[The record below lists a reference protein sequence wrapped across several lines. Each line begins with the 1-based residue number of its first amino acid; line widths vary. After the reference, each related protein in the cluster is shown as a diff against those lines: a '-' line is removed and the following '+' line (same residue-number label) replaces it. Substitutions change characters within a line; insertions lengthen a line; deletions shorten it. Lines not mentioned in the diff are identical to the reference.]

1 MHTASQ
7 VESVLDNV
15 PSLLELTSGL
25 ARHYVCENTLKLSFS
40 CAFGHATAVPCG
52 VSCTGVKS
60 CRWVLEQNGG
70 SVKRSLPSRI
80 GCTFSVSSP
89 VAYDVIIA
97 ASSSAACFGISDNYL
112 VCY

>member
-7 VESVLDNV
+7 VESVLNNV
-15 PSLLELTSGL
+15 PSLLELTTGL
-25 ARHYVCENTLKLSFS
+25 ARRHVCENTLKWSFS
-40 CAFGHATAVPCG
+40 CAFGHATAAPCG

-70 SVKRSLPSRI
+70 LVKRWLSARI
-80 GCTFSVSSP
+80 GCTLSVSSP
-89 VAYDVIIA
+89 VAHDVIIE
-97 ASSSAACFGISDNYL
+97 ASISAACFGISGNYL